1 MTHVT
6 KDREHFAVKTL
17 WEIKEGKYIEHDH
30 LLPEPR
36 K

>member
-6 KDREHFAVKTL
+6 KDREHFAAETL
-17 WEIKEGKYIEHDH
+17 WEGKEGKYIEHDH